1 MAASSNILIVD
12 DDPDIRQVLKILL
25 SETYTV
31 AEASSGT
38 EAVAYVKEHPEL
50 ALDNDNLISLCVRC
64 HNIRHGRVPHK
75 FKRKKKLV
83 SRERW

>member
-31 AEASSGT
+31 AEASSGM

-50 ALDNDNLISLCVRC
+50 DLVLLDV
-64 HNIRHGRVPHK
+64 
-75 FKRKKKLV
+75 
-83 SRERW
+83 

>member
-31 AEASSGT
+31 AEASSGM
-38 EAVAYVKEHPEL
+38 EAVAYEKERPEL
-50 ALDNDNLISLCVRC
+50 DLVLLDVMMTGMDGIQTCAA
-64 HNIRHGRVPHK
+64 IR
-75 FKRKKKLV
+75 
-83 SRERW
+83 